1 MLCVHCCIGDCVVC
15 QCCIGDYVQCR
26 TYFELLGGTMCI
38 GDCVVCVHCC
48 IGDCVVCSLLHRGLC
63 CVFTVA

>member
-1 MLCVHCCIGDCVVC
+1 MC

-26 TYFELLGGTMCI
+26 TDFELLEGTMCI